1 MTPDLSYD
9 SEGEN
14 RKAKMING
22 MEKNSTKYS
31 SNTAAAA
38 NRTYFEVFSIG
49 IHVQPPAVLVRSCW
63 PLLLNLASVY
73 QRVWTRTTGVFLRVD
88 SLVLLLPSLSSIFP
102 SSWLFEKWSVVRP
115 FSPFSGVVAPPADY
129 ETKLLPLLL
138 LLTIL
143 TTRYKY

>member
-1 MTPDLSYD
+1 MG
-9 SEGEN
+9 SEMCI
-14 RKAKMING
+14 RD
-22 MEKNSTKYS
+22 
-31 SNTAAAA
+31 
-38 NRTYFEVFSIG
+38 RFSIG

-115 FSPFSGVVAPPADY
+115 SSWLFEKWSVVRPFSPFSGVVAPPADY
-129 ETKLLPLLL
+129 ENKIIATAASADDIDYQVQV
-138 LLTIL
+138 LTIMS
-143 TTRYKY
+143 